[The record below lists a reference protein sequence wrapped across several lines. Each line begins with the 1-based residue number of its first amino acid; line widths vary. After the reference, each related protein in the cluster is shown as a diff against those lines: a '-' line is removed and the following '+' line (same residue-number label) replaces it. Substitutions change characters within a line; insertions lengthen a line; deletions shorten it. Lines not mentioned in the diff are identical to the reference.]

1 MCRVKSWEFKID
13 ELIMFSKLR
22 KEKSCVRLR
31 TLGSYE
37 AQVDHRKKWPAAYD
51 WGQSRQRQ
59 RVLPA
64 SIGSL
69 VKTCASVSPVSTAS
83 KGGSLNT
90 SSPRSES
97 ICKSA
102 AAILANNG

>member
-1 MCRVKSWEFKID
+1 
-13 ELIMFSKLR
+13 MFSKLR

-37 AQVDHRKKWPAAYD
+37 VQVNHRKKWPAAYD
-51 WGQSRQRQ
+51 WGQSRQWQQVR
-59 RVLPA
+59 PA
-64 SIGSL
+64 STGSL

-83 KGGSLNT
+83 EGGSLST
-90 SSPRSES
+90 SIPRSEN

-102 AAILANNG
+102 VAILANNG